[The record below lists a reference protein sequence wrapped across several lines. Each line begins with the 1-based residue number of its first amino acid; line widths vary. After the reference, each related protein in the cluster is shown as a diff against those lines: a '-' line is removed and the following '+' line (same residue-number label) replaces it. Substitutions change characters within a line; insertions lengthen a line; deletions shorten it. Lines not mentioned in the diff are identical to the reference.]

1 MKTFKCGKPLKF
13 IKTGV
18 YIDYRLK
25 NFSVIFS

>member
-1 MKTFKCGKPLKF
+1 MKTFKCGKPLNNY
-13 IKTGV
+13 TGV